1 MKQSLTHHQ
10 NSTMGRTMQR
20 PSVIVK
26 TKVKKEEPKNPGVKR
41 IGAKKTASK
50 GEKESPEKS
59 AGGSMTGL
67 RGNVRRIC
75 DNFFK
80 VILWLQ
86 LSIIKGNPL
95 TVIGLQVGQP

>member
-20 PSVIVK
+20 ERPSAIIK
-26 TKVKKEEPKNPGVKR
+26 TKVKQEAKIHRKPSVKR
-41 IGAKKTASK
+41 IGAKND
-50 GEKESPEKS
+50 EKIDTPKS
-59 AGGSMTGL
+59 AGTQMTGL
-67 RGNVRRIC
+67 RGNVRRIA

-86 LSIIKGNPL
+86 IAIIKGNPMTL
-95 TVIGLQVGQP
+95 IMLQVGQP